1 MGYWLEEHLENGQS
15 TKLGD
20 PFFDLQVAKV
30 IASQR
35 AVRVGRVIVVADELT
50 NREIARYEPNSAAK
64 SVKRMRAAVHLFVP
78 TSQVVEKTS
87 A

>member
-50 NREIARYEPNSAAK
+50 NEEIARYEPNNVPT
-64 SVKRMRAAVHLFVP
+64 SVKRMRAAVDRLGPAFR
-78 TSQVVEKTS
+78 VVEKTS